1 MTSTNARDN
10 YESEHVVN
18 GERQRG
24 RVLRDVTVALFLE
37 FASGIYNIIING
49 TYSCSFVPTIKSER
63 LRLRRSPLAAVPPPP
78 CARAAGGSR
87 VLSVGLAGSRAP
99 EPARRATPKSG
110 NWAKPQPSTVFPLAL
125 QPVPMHHSRLPSVTF
140 PFRATPLGDL
150 LPIRAIS
157 STRAPLTSTR
167 APRRGSQHS
176 SAPLRP
182 SPHRCAT
189 QYVGA

>member
-1 MTSTNARDN
+1 MTSTNVAAR

-37 FASGIYNIIING
+37 FARVGIYIIYYNG
-49 TYSCSFVPTIKSER
+49 TFVPTIKSER